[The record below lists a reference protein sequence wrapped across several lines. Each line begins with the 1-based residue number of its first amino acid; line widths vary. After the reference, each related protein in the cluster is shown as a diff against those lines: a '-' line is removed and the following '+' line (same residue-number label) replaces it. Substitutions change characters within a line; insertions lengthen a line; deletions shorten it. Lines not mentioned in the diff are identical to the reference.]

1 MLLWFVGTAVLTIAW
16 VFRDP
21 RFDYRLLIVGSVLP
35 SIVDVWTGGAWVLH
49 SITAAVTVLVVVML
63 ATIGRRQLRKT
74 LLGLPLGM
82 FLHLV
87 FTGAWTNE
95 DVFWWPFTG
104 LGFDGDA
111 LPVVG
116 RGWWNLVLEAAGL
129 AMCVFIWRTARLG
142 DAEQRARFRTTGQLD
157 LARVVH

>member
-35 SIVDVWTGGAWVLH
+35 LAVDAWTGGAWVMH
-49 SITAAVTVLVVVML
+49 SVTTAVALLGVVML
-63 ATIGRRQLRKT
+63 ATIGRRPLRKT
-74 LLGLPLGM
+74 MLGLPLGV

-104 LGFDGDA
+104 FGFDGDP
-111 LPVVG
+111 LPVVA
-116 RGWWNLVLEAAGL
+116 RGWWNLLLEAAGL
-129 AMCVFIWRTARLG
+129 AMCVFIWRTARLADPG
-142 DAEQRARFRTTGQLD
+142 RRATFRSTGQLD
-157 LARVVH
+157 FAGVVH